1 MLVLI
6 FMKEDFDRSPY
17 TKKSFELAYAMM
29 RIGESLEVGSVRS
42 RLEIFAHQ
50 ILEVF
55 TESQYE
61 KVPNLLESVG
71 WFVRLWTD
79 SGIIHR
85 HLGEALLVELSKL
98 KNLAEEAE
106 KEKSQVDDF
115 YTLTPPSFGN
125 SISVPS
131 DDKPQPKK
139 DRQIARNINK
149 TLPDRLPNENNAHH
163 YNSSSRQSA
172 IIAFFKGRPSS
183 GNILPVCRMKDI
195 QESFPNVSERTLRY
209 DLQKLVEEG
218 VIDRVGAG
226 PMSAYRLAK
235 STSPAVT
242 LPPEDRYNSQLL
254 QKEPL
259 GEGTGKVLENSL

>member
-1 MLVLI
+1 
-6 FMKEDFDRSPY
+6 MKEDFDRSPY
-17 TKKSFELAYAMM
+17 TKKAFELAYAML
-29 RIGESLEVGSVRS
+29 RIGESLEAGSVRS
-42 RLEIFAHQ
+42 RLDLLAHQ

-55 TESQYE
+55 TESQY
-61 KVPNLLESVG
+61 KKAPNLIEGAG

-79 SGIIHR
+79 SEIIHR

-98 KNLAEEAE
+98 KNLAEVAE
-106 KEKSQVDDF
+106 KEKSRVDDF
-115 YTLTPPSFGN
+115 YTLTPPSSGN
-125 SISVPS
+125 SVSSPAEQKS
-131 DDKPQPKK
+131 QTKK
-139 DRQIARNINK
+139 DRPVARIIDR

-172 IIAFFKGRPSS
+172 ILAFFKGRPSS

-218 VIDRVGAG
+218 AIDRVGAG
-226 PMSAYRLAK
+226 PMSAYRLAR
-235 STSPAVT
+235 TASPVVT
-242 LPPEDRYNSQLL
+242 LPPDNRYNSQLL
-254 QKEPL
+254 QKGPL